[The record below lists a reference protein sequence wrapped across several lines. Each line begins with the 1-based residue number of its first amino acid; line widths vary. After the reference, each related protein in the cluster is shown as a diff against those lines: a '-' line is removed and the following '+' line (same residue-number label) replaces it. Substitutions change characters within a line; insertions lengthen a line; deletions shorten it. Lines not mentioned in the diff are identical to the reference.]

1 MHTNYIYNNIFSIC
15 EHRSLADKMNVKSM
29 DFLSYSY
36 IRRGSDFVFIFLSTL
51 HFFYYSFFYGHY
63 ICIDVCISF

>member
-36 IRRGSDFVFIFLSTL
+36 IRRGSDFVFVFFVNIAFFLL
-51 HFFYYSFFYGHY
+51 FFFLWPLYLY
-63 ICIDVCISF
+63 